1 MATRSLYRFDST
13 SIPIPCQGLLIEEV
27 GDDVVIYEPT
37 SKIAHAV
44 NSAAA
49 SVLVLCDG
57 KTSVAEI
64 VHELT
69 ESRADSGWKQP
80 VKSCHAAG
88 GFPSVWIKHGSL
100 RMNSYRWAALPVFP
114 GGRVLGLPLPYQ
126 PR

>member
-1 MATRSLYRFDST
+1 MATRSLYRFDAT
-13 SIPIPCQGLLIEEV
+13 SLPIPCQGLLMEEV

-37 SKIAHAV
+37 TKIAHAV

-69 ESRADSGWKQP
+69 ESGADPDHKLEDSVVSILEQFAEKGLVSIK
-80 VKSCHAAG
+80 
-88 GFPSVWIKHGSL
+88 PSP
-100 RMNSYRWAALPVFP
+100 A
-114 GGRVLGLPLPYQ
+114 Q
-126 PR
+126 